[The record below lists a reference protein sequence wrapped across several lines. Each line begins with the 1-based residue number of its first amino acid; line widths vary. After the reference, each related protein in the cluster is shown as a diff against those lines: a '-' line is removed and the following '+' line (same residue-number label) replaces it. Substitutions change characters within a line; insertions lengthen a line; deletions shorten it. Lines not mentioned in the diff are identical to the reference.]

1 MLAKRTAV
9 FRDPGYLTMTGETCD
24 RYWMRPMT
32 QADMSTVSRWFEQL
46 EDLSMFDRRIPLP
59 VNSDACQAAWRDALT
74 EGEPRTAYW
83 FAVDDAAGEVV
94 GISGLQDVN
103 YVHGDA
109 VFPIFMVESL
119 RLKGIGTR
127 VGATMLDLAFSHL
140 RLRRVTSYCRGDN
153 HVSRR
158 MTESLGFREEGRL
171 REAWYADGC
180 HYDISVIGI
189 LAKEWLIRREELTRR
204 LSKDVLVSLGRAPS
218 GTWSWPPATADRLEP
233 AASG

>member
-59 VNSDACQAAWRDALT
+59 VNSDAFQAAWRDALA

-83 FAVDDAAGEVV
+83 FAVEDAAGEIV
-94 GISGLQDVN
+94 GIAGLHDVN

-109 VFPIFMVESL
+109 VFPAILVVIPIVYRQGVIERVVSDSRQRPVEL
-119 RLKGIGTR
+119 
-127 VGATMLDLAFSHL
+127 
-140 RLRRVTSYCRGDN
+140 
-153 HVSRR
+153 
-158 MTESLGFREEGRL
+158 
-171 REAWYADGC
+171 EAG
-180 HYDISVIGI
+180 
-189 LAKEWLIRREELTRR
+189 
-204 LSKDVLVSLGRAPS
+204 LVAAVVPH
-218 GTWSWPPATADRLEP
+218 RLE
-233 AASG
+233 A